1 MRIHSQAKLNSM
13 AKFRLGYG
21 SMMPVEGVETGI
33 VKPGA
38 RSLLTRGDSRHSL
51 SGYLSAHSSGGVM

>member
-21 SMMPVEGVETGI
+21 SMMPVEALRAQVPHLKQG
-33 VKPGA
+33 
-38 RSLLTRGDSRHSL
+38 RL
-51 SGYLSAHSSGGVM
+51 